1 MPGTHALAEV
11 DEVKSALKRKQVI
24 AWALYDWANS
34 AFATTVMA
42 GFFPIFFKQFWSVGV
57 DVSVS
62 TFRLG
67 LANGAASLAIALL
80 APLLGAIADRSG
92 SRVRLLAL
100 ATVLGA
106 AATGGLYLVEAG
118 HWQLAAILYGLASRG
133 FWSGVTFCDSL
144 LLDVAAR
151 EELDLVSA
159 YGYSLGYIGGGLLF
173 AVNVLMTLNPQ
184 WFGIELASDAVRLSF
199 LTVAAW
205 WLVFSLPVV
214 LFVREKGPARPL
226 GIMAAARAGWQELG
240 ATVTHI
246 RAYRPLVWF
255 LFAYWLYIDG
265 VNTVI
270 KMAVDYG
277 LSIGFPQESLIAAL
291 LITQFVAFPAALAFG
306 WLGSRIGAANGIFI
320 GLAIY
325 AGATVGAY
333 RMDSTWEFYAL
344 AVTIGLV
351 QGGVQ
356 SLSRSYFGA
365 LVPAGKQ
372 GEFFG
377 FYNMMG
383 KFAAVLGP
391 LLVGVTALVTG
402 STRAGILSVLL
413 LFVAGGA
420 LLWRAQR
427 IERRQAGAG

>member
-1 MPGTHALAEV
+1 M
-11 DEVKSALKRKQVI
+11 KSALTRRPVV

-42 GFFPIFFKQFWSVGV
+42 GFFPVFFKQYWSTGV
-57 DVSVS
+57 DAAVS

-67 LANGAASLAIALL
+67 LTNGVASFAIALL
-80 APLLGAIADRSG
+80 APLLGAVADRSG
-92 SRVRLLAL
+92 ARVRLLAL

-106 AATGGLYLVEAG
+106 ASTGGLYLVEAG
-118 HWQLAAILYGLASRG
+118 QWHLAALLYGMASLG
-133 FWSGVTFCDSL
+133 FWGGMTFYDAL
-144 LLDVAAR
+144 LLDVAEK

-159 YGYSLGYIGGGLLF
+159 YGYALGYVGGGLLF
-173 AVNVLMTLNPQ
+173 AVNVLMTLKPQ
-184 WFGIELASDAVRLSF
+184 LFGLDSAAQAVRLSF
-199 LTVAAW
+199 LTVFAW
-205 WLVFSLPVV
+205 WLVFSVPLL
-214 LFVREKGPARPL
+214 LFVRERKPAQTL
-226 GIMAAARAGWQELG
+226 GMVAAARAGWRELG
-240 ATVTHI
+240 QTIRHI
-246 RAYRPLVWF
+246 RQLRPLLWF

-277 LSIGFPQESLIAAL
+277 LSIGFPEQSLVAAL
-291 LITQFVAFPAALAFG
+291 LLTQFVAFPAALAFG
-306 WLGSRIGAANGIFI
+306 WLGSRIGATNGIFI
-320 GLAIY
+320 ALAVY
-325 AGATVGAY
+325 AAATIGAY
-333 RMDSTWEFYAL
+333 GMDSTAEFYAL

-356 SLSRSYFGA
+356 SLSRSYFGS
-365 LVPAGKQ
+365 LVPPGKQ

-391 LLVGVTALVTG
+391 MLVGVTALATG

-413 LFVAGGA
+413 LFIGGA
-420 LLWRAQR
+420 LLLWRARR
-427 IERRQAGAG
+427 IERAQHQAAGSSR

>member
-1 MPGTHALAEV
+1 L
-11 DEVKSALKRKQVI
+11 KSALTRRPVV

-42 GFFPIFFKQFWSVGV
+42 GFFPVFFKQYWSVGV
-57 DVSVS
+57 EASVS

-67 LANGAASLAIALL
+67 LTNGIASFAIAVL

-92 SRVRLLAL
+92 ARVRLLAL

-106 AATGGLYLVEAG
+106 ATTGALFLVQEG
-118 HWQLAAILYGLASRG
+118 HWQLAAVLYGVASLG
-133 FWSGVTFCDSL
+133 FWSGVTFYDAL
-144 LLDVAAR
+144 LLDVTEDR
-151 EELDLVSA
+151 QELDLVSA
-159 YGYSLGYIGGGLLF
+159 FGYALGYIGGGILF
-173 AVNVLMTLNPQ
+173 AVNVLMTLKPQ
-184 WFGIELASDAVRLSF
+184 LFGLASAAEAVRLSF
-199 LTVAAW
+199 LTVAGW
-205 WLVFSLPVV
+205 WILFSIPVL
-214 LFVREKGPARPL
+214 LFVREEKPAAPL
-226 GIMAAARAGWQELG
+226 GLLAASRAGLRELRV
-240 ATVTHI
+240 TVGHF

-255 LFAYWLYIDG
+255 LLAYWLYIDG

-277 LSIGFPQESLIAAL
+277 LSLGFPQESLVAAL
-291 LITQFVAFPAALAFG
+291 LLTQFVAFPAALAFG
-306 WLGSRIGAANGIFI
+306 WLGSRIGARNGIFI
-320 GLAIY
+320 ALAVY

-333 RMDSTWEFYAL
+333 RMDSSFDFYAL

-356 SLSRSYFGA
+356 SLSRSYFGS
-365 LVPAGKQ
+365 LVPPGKQ

-391 LLVGVTALVTG
+391 MLVGFTALATG
-402 STRAGILSVLL
+402 STRAGILSVLV
-413 LFVAGGA
+413 LFVAGAA
-420 LLWRAQR
+420 LLWRAR
-427 IERRQAGAG
+427 TEERGRPG